1 MKFSVTALSAAAA
14 VAFLAACSHSVGF
27 SSASSALPAVNEAPQ
42 SSDFATVVP
51 PQLRP
56 VGGAA
61 ALPLSLEPSAT
72 AASGIYASE
81 VYATD
86 VWGFP
91 IKNNHDRK
99 AMCVI
104 KGVSGANG
112 IAVDASGNLIDP
124 DGGTNTILVFKGPRM
139 CGSEL
144 GSIGDPY
151 GQPSDAASENAATGT
166 IVIANIFD
174 KNKTPGSVSR
184 CTLAHG
190 CKTNLRSKNMDEVA
204 AVALAKNGDCWA
216 SATNVKGVA
225 TLTYFKACSG
235 SGKAASGYRNANYG
249 GLDIDDKGNLVSL
262 SYLDQKLYVYK
273 GCNPR
278 CSLVGGP
285 FTLKGEATF
294 GHLNATS
301 TKFVAG
307 DFQYGRIDVYNYS
320 PSKVK
325 FAYSF
330 NKGFSPSELVEGAA
344 FNPRSTE

>member
-1 MKFSVTALSAAAA
+1 MKVSVTALCAAAA
-14 VAFLAACSHSVGF
+14 VAFLSACSHSIGF

-61 ALPLSLEPSAT
+61 ALPLSLEPNGA

-112 IAVDASGNLIDP
+112 IAVDGSGNLVDP

-139 CGSEL
+139 CGAEL
-144 GSIGDPY
+144 GSISDPY

-216 SATNVKGVA
+216 SATNAKGTA

-235 SGKAASGYRNANYG
+235 SGKAAGGYRNAYYG
-249 GLDIDDKGNLVSL
+249 GLDIDDKDNLVSL

-273 GCNPR
+273 GCNPK

-307 DFQYGRIDVYNYS
+307 DFQYGRIDVYSYS
-320 PSKVK
+320 PGKVK